1 MGQVNELGH
10 VFGVFHFKSVCCMQV
25 ENMKVIVMGSIVSS
39 GKEREEENVLPSVE
53 ETNKISMEYSS
64 KLVENL
70 GSVQHPNNNN

>member
-1 MGQVNELGH
+1 
-10 VFGVFHFKSVCCMQV
+10 
-25 ENMKVIVMGSIVSS
+25 MKVIVMGSIVSS

-70 GSVQHPNNNN
+70 GSVQHQNNNNN